1 MSKVRILFVIL
12 CIQLHFA
19 GAKAQQA
26 VSSAGTYFENES
38 GSISWTLGEVVIETL
53 SAGETILTQGFQQP
67 SILLGTFYENPEIRF
82 SIDRV
87 P

>member
-1 MSKVRILFVIL
+1 MMSKVRILFVIL

-38 GSISWTLGEVVIETL
+38 GSISWTLG
-53 SAGETILTQGFQQP
+53 
-67 SILLGTFYENPEIRF
+67 
-82 SIDRV
+82 
-87 P
+87 